1 MKKLFFLMAL
11 AMMSVMAYAQ
21 RPLITKW
28 YASSGVVKFRVIGG
42 GTYTWEGT
50 TMPMPGTGSTTVT
63 GSGSF
68 TSGLVTINVP
78 TNVNQ
83 INLSITP
90 TNTFRFIFENSGL
103 TNEEVNRFSE
113 ISQWGDV
120 KWNPALTNMFYN
132 CYNLKITATD
142 IPNFSNVTDMSGLFY
157 GCRSITTI
165 PNIGKW
171 DTSSV
176 TNMSK
181 MFLQAQNFNGD
192 LSGWDTSAV
201 TNMSQMF
208 YDATKFNSDI
218 SKWNTGKVTNMAY
231 MFQNAKSFNQPLAA
245 WNTANVTSMHYMFY
259 GATVFN
265 QPLAAWNTA
274 NVTSMNGMFYG
285 ATVFNQPIANWN
297 TGKVTSMSRMFY
309 NADAFNQP
317 LNTWDVSNVTNMS
330 SMFYNAS
337 KFNQPLD
344 QWNVSKVYDFNSMF
358 YNASAFNQNIGMW
371 KLFSA
376 TDYYWKYVSSM
387 LNNSGLDCINYG
399 KTLQGWSSL
408 NFSNPYKLTLGAQ
421 NLTYGTAAKP
431 YRDALIA
438 KGWTITGDYLDPDCN
453 ATLAIKEAKLSGTSL
468 QVYPNPTSGLFK
480 IKTTAV
486 EVATLYDYSGKLLKT
501 QKLSAGENT
510 MDISNLQN
518 GIYLIKVGNDT
529 SKIIKK

>member
-50 TMPMPGTGSTTVT
+50 TMVMPGTESTTVT

-78 TNVNQ
+78 TNVHQ

-103 TNEEVNRFSE
+103 TYEEVNRFSE

-120 KWNPALTNMFYN
+120 KWNPALSNMFYN
-132 CYNLKITATD
+132 CNNLKITATD
-142 IPNFSNVTDMSGLFY
+142 IPNFSNVTDMSGLFSN
-157 GCRSITTI
+157 CSSITTI

-171 DTSSV
+171 DTSQV
-176 TNMSK
+176 TNMSN
-181 MFLQAQNFNGD
+181 MFANVYNFND
-192 LSGWDTSAV
+192 DITKWNTSNV
-201 TNMSQMF
+201 TNMSSMF
-208 YDATKFNSDI
+208 SCYTNNNSKFNQPIGSWDV
-218 SKWNTGKVTNMAY
+218 SKVTDMSS
-231 MFQNAKSFNQPLAA
+231 MFSGAKSFNQPLAA
-245 WNTANVTSMHYMFY
+245 WNTANVTSMR
-259 GATVFN
+259 
-265 QPLAAWNTA
+265 
-274 NVTSMNGMFYG
+274 GMFYG

-297 TGKVTSMSRMFY
+297 TGKVTGMSSMFY

-317 LNTWDVSNVTNMS
+317 LNTWDVSNVTNMY

-344 QWNVSKVYDFNSMF
+344 QWNVSKVYDLSSMF

-376 TDYYWKYVSSM
+376 ADYYSSNNVSSM

-399 KTLQGWSSL
+399 KTLQGWSTQTFNNAYSKP
-408 NFSNPYKLTLGAQ
+408 SLGAQ
-421 NLTYGTAAKP
+421 NLTYGPATKP

-453 ATLAIKEAKLSGTSL
+453 ATLAAKEAKLSGTSL

>member
-171 DTSSV
+171 DTSQV
-176 TNMSK
+176 TNMSN
-181 MFLQAQNFNGD
+181 MFAFAYNFND
-192 LSGWDTSAV
+192 DITKWNTSNV
-201 TNMSQMF
+201 TNMSWMF
-208 YDATKFNSDI
+208 SYNSKFNQPIGSWDV
-218 SKWNTGKVTNMAY
+218 SKVTDMAY
-231 MFQNAKSFNQPLAA
+231 MFIDAKSFNQPLAA
-245 WNTANVTSMHYMFY
+245 WNTANVTSM
-259 GATVFN
+259 G
-265 QPLAAWNTA
+265 
-274 NVTSMNGMFYG
+274 GMFYG

-344 QWNVSKVYDFNSMF
+344 QWNVSKVSDFYSMF

-376 TDYYWKYVSSM
+376 TDYYSYIYTSSM

-408 NFSNPYKLTLGAQ
+408 NISSRYKPTLGAQ